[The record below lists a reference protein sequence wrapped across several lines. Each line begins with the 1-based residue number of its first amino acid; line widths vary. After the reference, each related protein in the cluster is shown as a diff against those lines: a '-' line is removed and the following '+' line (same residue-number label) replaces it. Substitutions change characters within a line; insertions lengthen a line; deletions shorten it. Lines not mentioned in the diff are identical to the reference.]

1 MIDAHDHG
9 IQDATLSAG
18 GAGLSFG
25 LQFSL
30 CLPGS

>member
-1 MIDAHDHG
+1 MIEAHDHG
-9 IQDATLSAG
+9 IQNAPLSADG
-18 GAGLSFG
+18 VGLSFG